1 MSECVALFTS
11 AGAAAVSWSWSF
23 ASMGVGGWRG
33 VRQGEN
39 QDAQCSAGRVAS
51 PRQCA
56 ALPRPASTP
65 PASAR
70 IPPARGVREPP
81 RAPGDRNKT
90 APGNSRP
97 LHTHVHVNKNNH
109 TATHNMLNSKSHT
122 SLTHTHSKCI
132 ALSTQARP
140 EPAETVCRS
149 ARHENAS
156 NSDTTHSTACLG
168 HTHKPLT
175 RPPRAGSWVS
185 VRYLELNRP
194 TLVRSSA
201 SLPSPAATR
210 RASPSSAC
218 A

>member
-1 MSECVALFTS
+1 MHSVVPV
-11 AGAAAVSWSWSF
+11 VS
-23 ASMGVGGWRG
+23 R
-33 VRQGEN
+33 R
-39 QDAQCSAGRVAS
+39 RVAAS
-51 PRQCA
+51 TASRPPLPPVFRPRA
-56 ALPRPASTP
+56 ACVSRPGRPATNPWTNRTATQLARP
-65 PASAR
+65 PA
-70 IPPARGVREPP
+70 GMRELETSP
-81 RAPGDRNKT
+81 
-90 APGNSRP
+90 
-97 LHTHVHVNKNNH
+97 HVHVNNH

>member
-51 PRQCA
+51 PRCRVQRHAPRFGPRGVLSLRDRERGRVAVELCSVGRRSDR
-56 ALPRPASTP
+56 ALANTSTLIITP
-65 PASAR
+65 P
-70 IPPARGVREPP
+70 
-81 RAPGDRNKT
+81 
-90 APGNSRP
+90 
-97 LHTHVHVNKNNH
+97 HTICY
-109 TATHNMLNSKSHT
+109 NSKSHT

-175 RPPRAGSWVS
+175 RPPRARSWVA

>member
-1 MSECVALFTS
+1 MHSVVPVVSRRRVAASSVTRPPLPPVFRPRAACVS
-11 AGAAAVSWSWSF
+11 
-23 ASMGVGGWRG
+23 RP
-33 VRQGEN
+33 
-39 QDAQCSAGRVAS
+39 AGRGSRRADVTT
-51 PRQCA
+51 R
-56 ALPRPASTP
+56 T
-65 PASAR
+65 
-70 IPPARGVREPP
+70 RE
-81 RAPGDRNKT
+81 T
-90 APGNSRP
+90 RP
-97 LHTHVHVNKNNH
+97 LHTSTLIITPPH
-109 TATHNMLNSKSHT
+109 TICYNSKSHT

>member
-1 MSECVALFTS
+1 MR
-11 AGAAAVSWSWSF
+11 GAVHF
-23 ASMGVGGWRG
+23 RGGRRGVLVLVLREYGGWRLAWCEARREPRCT
-33 VRQGEN
+33 VLSVVPVVSRR
-39 QDAQCSAGRVAS
+39 RVA
-51 PRQCA
+51 
-56 ALPRPASTP
+56 ASSAVTP

-81 RAPGDRNKT
+81 RGPRKPAGADVRLELE
-90 APGNSRP
+90 RRD
-97 LHTHVHVNKNNH
+97 LHTSTLIITPPH
-109 TATHNMLNSKSHT
+109 TICYNSKSHT

>member
-1 MSECVALFTS
+1 MHSVVPV
-11 AGAAAVSWSWSF
+11 VS
-23 ASMGVGGWRG
+23 R
-33 VRQGEN
+33 R
-39 QDAQCSAGRVAS
+39 RVA
-51 PRQCA
+51 
-56 ALPRPASTP
+56 ASSVTP

-81 RAPGDRNKT
+81 RGPRKPARDARFDST
-90 APGNSRP
+90 TRETRP
-97 LHTHVHVNKNNH
+97 PHVHVNNH